1 MFFKKEKKYVGD
13 YKNGKMHG
21 TGTLI
26 IGHFSKI
33 FKKTIIKTLP
43 RTKYVG
49 EFKNDKMHGTGTF
62 QLHASKKDS
71 FTYTGEFK
79 NNKRNGKGIIK
90 IYGEND

>member
-21 TGTLI
+21 NGTLI

-33 FKKTIIKTLP
+33 FKKTLIKTLP

-62 QLHASKKDS
+62 QLHASKKIVLHILGNLR
-71 FTYTGEFK
+71 TIREMEK
-79 NNKRNGKGIIK
+79 
-90 IYGEND
+90 EL